1 MGPADWWVL
10 PAAGLLVDRPA
21 PPPRILS
28 AAACCSLAPDD
39 EGSVEVSVA
48 TVCRLEGS
56 HYSLTSSCLLNVA
69 HASREGVAGF
79 WGPAA
84 PLADWGR
91 PGRLRASLWLK
102 GPAARGPYWRLPWV
116 TSRLAWL
123 QCRAGREMAV
133 PYGVLWPCLP
143 RASGVVGRTVATPR
157 LVAVMW
163 RSFGGCGLGRLLG
176 VGALRGRLL
185 GSRHPLRPASW
196 SRPPRGY
203 PGGRL
208 LRLGRLP

>member
-1 MGPADWWVL
+1 MRVQAISVCIHWLLRRLLGPADWWVP

-21 PPPRILS
+21 PPPRVLS
-28 AAACCSLAPDD
+28 AAAYCSLASDD
-39 EGSVEVSVA
+39 EGFVEVSVA
-48 TVCRLEGS
+48 TVGRLGGS
-56 HYSLTSSCLLNVA
+56 HCSLTSSCLLNVA

-79 WGPAA
+79 WGPAT

-102 GPAARGPYWRLPWV
+102 GPAARGPYWRLSWV
-116 TSRLAWL
+116 TLRPAWL

-157 LVAVMW
+157 LVTVMW
-163 RSFGGCGLGRLLG
+163 
-176 VGALRGRLL
+176 V
-185 GSRHPLRPASW
+185 
-196 SRPPRGY
+196 
-203 PGGRL
+203 
-208 LRLGRLP
+208 